1 MNDFREVFDKL
12 NESLERLE
20 AAIKLEI
27 EMEKAELKARESEG
41 ARNA

>member
-20 AAIKLEI
+20 AAVKLDI
-27 EMEKAELKARESEG
+27 ELEKEELKARESEG